1 MKIFGK
7 KPSELRK
14 ETIAVLVTLASLLAI
29 LATALIG
36 VPQVGAALAVATTG
50 VNAALV
56 ALQRKEIAAAID
68 SADHIFE

>member
-14 ETIAVLVTLASLLAI
+14 ETIAILVTVASLMAV

-36 VPQVGAALAVATTG
+36 VPQVGAALAVATTA
-50 VNAALV
+50 VNTVLV
-56 ALQRKEIAAAID
+56 ALQRKEVAAAID
-68 SADHIFE
+68 SADNIFE